1 MTEFEIMKEALERVY
16 GKIEIEEWELV
27 NSAAIIV
34 ELFEV
39 TIWYWFKEGKLESID
54 NCINYSNISY

>member
-16 GKIEIEEWELV
+16 DEIEIEEWKLV

-34 ELFEV
+34 ELLEV
-39 TIWYWFKEGKLESID
+39 TIWYWFKDGKLENID
-54 NCINYSNISY
+54 DCRSHSNIKY